1 MKAYKKLDKTLDY
14 LIANKD
20 PYGQQSSEI
29 HKNLNIAQD
38 QVEQHLVLE
47 KLVEDGY
54 TIVNVP
60 KNGKSGKEYRNN
72 PLYII
77 NFNGMLFK
85 ENGAYELEYAIRQRE
100 LITRKLLSWLNPTW
114 RVFGFIGTIVAII
127 YGVFRIYKD
136 IIYPILNT

>member
-38 QVEQHLVLE
+38 QVEQHLMLE

-60 KNGKSGKEYRNN
+60 RNVKSGKEERND
-72 PLYII
+72 PFYVIS
-77 NFNGMLFK
+77 FNGMLFK
-85 ENGAYELEYAIRQRE
+85 ENGAYEVEYAIRQRE
-100 LITRKLLSWLNPTW
+100 LSTRQILSWLNPTW
-114 RVFGFIGTIVAII
+114 RIIGFIGTILAVIFGVIKTLEII
-127 YGVFRIYKD
+127 N
-136 IIYPILNT
+136 PI